1 MPETGDPRAV
11 LFHTPHEEANVS
23 DAPIFAQLIVSGLLI
38 GGVYA
43 LISIGLTLIFGVM
56 RIVNFA
62 HGEFL
67 MLSMYISFWLVTSL
81 GMSPYVALP
90 FVSLAM
96 FIFGAVVYILVI
108 RRALSSAMVV
118 QIFATVGLG
127 LLMSNCALVFW
138 TADYRMMQSSI
149 GSQVLSVAGLQIG
162 TASLIAFCMCL
173 VVTLLLFAFI
183 TFTFTGK
190 TIRATVQDRAAAQL
204 MGVNIDRVYML
215 TFALGSLLVGVAGAL
230 LAPIYPV
237 YPTVG
242 TSYGVI
248 SFVVVVLGGMGSM
261 PGALLGGLIIGLVE
275 TLSGYFIDTGLK
287 QAVYFAVFILVLI
300 FRPTGLFGQKGAEE
314 IGLL

>member
-1 MPETGDPRAV
+1 M
-11 LFHTPHEEANVS
+11 S

>member
-1 MPETGDPRAV
+1 VA
-11 LFHTPHEEANVS
+11 
-23 DAPIFAQLIVSGLLI
+23 DASIYAQIIISGLLI

-67 MLSMYISFWLVTSL
+67 MIAMFATYWLVISS
-81 GMSPYVALP
+81 GMSPYLALPIVALG
-90 FVSLAM
+90 M
-96 FIFGAVVYILVI
+96 FIFGAVIYILII
-108 RRALSSAMVV
+108 RRTLSSPMVV

-127 LLMSNCALVFW
+127 LLLSNIALILW
-138 TADYRMMQSSI
+138 TADYRMLQTGISMQI
-149 GSQVLSVAGLQIG
+149 IRFGGIQIAA
-162 TASLIAFCMCL
+162 ASLIAFL
-173 VVTLLLFAFI
+173 VAIFVAILLFAFI
-183 TFTFTGK
+183 TFTYTGK
-190 TIRATVQDRAAAQL
+190 AIRATVQDRAAAQL

-215 TFALGSLLVGVAGAL
+215 TFAMGALLVGIAGAL

-242 TSYGVI
+242 LNFGVV

-275 TLSGYFIDTGLK
+275 TLSGYFIDTSLK
-287 QAVYFAVFILVLI
+287 QAVYFAVFILVLM
-300 FRPTGLFGQKGAEE
+300 FRPNGLFGQKGAEE
-314 IGLL
+314 IGL